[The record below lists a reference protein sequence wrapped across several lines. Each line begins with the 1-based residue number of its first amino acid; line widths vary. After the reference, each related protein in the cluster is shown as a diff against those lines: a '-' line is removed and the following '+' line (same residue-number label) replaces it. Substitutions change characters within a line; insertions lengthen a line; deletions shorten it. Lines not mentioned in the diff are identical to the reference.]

1 MIHAAVVGAISEGEE
16 FIDEELVE
24 MFEFMSD
31 CFLVFFLEEF
41 WEVEVVDGLGL
52 DDLLQPEKADV
63 FY

>member
-1 MIHAAVVGAISEGEE
+1 MIHAAVVSAISEGEE

-31 CFLVFFLEEF
+31 CFLIFFLEEF

>member
-1 MIHAAVVGAISEGEE
+1 MIHAAVAGAISEGEE
-16 FIDEELVE
+16 FIDEEFVE

>member
-1 MIHAAVVGAISEGEE
+1 MIHAAVVSAISEGEE